1 MKFYVCRTTIGE
13 SVTEYNDVLQ
23 KYNPDYQMGL
33 YGDDYTYL
41 ELSAEQ
47 IVELVKELDEEVI
60 IRKSNTNE
68 DMVLEIYDDFRE

>member
-1 MKFYVCRTTIGE
+1 MRFYVCRTAIGE
-13 SVTEYNDVLQ
+13 SIAEYNDVLS

-33 YGDDYTYL
+33 YGNDYTYL
-41 ELSAEQ
+41 ELDIEQ

-60 IRKSNTNE
+60 IRKSALDE